1 MFRKTLKSIKY
12 KDGDLEILDQLL
24 LPAKSEYKKIIDVEE
39 GWEAI
44 HNMHVRG
51 APAIAIVG
59 CLSIA
64 VELYRSSFD
73 SKEQLHDYLTKKFD
87 YLVTARPTAVN
98 LMKEADILSEYSSE
112 MVVNNELSTE
122 DMRICLIKAI
132 EDLLAKDISDNKA
145 IGSFGAD
152 EILKGQNTPCIILT
166 HCNTGSLATADY
178 GTALGVIRT
187 LHERS
192 LIDRVYCTETRPYM
206 QGARLTAYELVYE
219 GIPSTL
225 ICDSAVAALFKNAKV
240 TAVVVGADRV
250 AANGDTANKIG
261 TYQIAVLARY
271 HNVPFYVCAPLS
283 SIDFDI
289 KTGHDIVIEERPEKE
304 MANMCDTRIAAEGIT
319 CWNPAFD
326 VTPGSLIS
334 GIVTEKGI
342 FQPDKI
348 EDLLP
353 YS

>member
-12 KDGDLEILDQLL
+12 NEGDLEILDQLL
-24 LPAKSEYKKIIDVEE
+24 LPGKSEYRKIIDVEE

-64 VELYRSSFD
+64 VELYRNSYE
-73 SKEQLHDYLTKKFD
+73 SKEELHDYLAKKFD

-98 LMKEADILSEYSSE
+98 LMKEAEILTEYSGE
-112 MVVNNELSTE
+112 MIGNAELSTE

-132 EDLLAKDISDNKA
+132 EDLLSKDICDNKT
-145 IGSFGAD
+145 IGTFGAD
-152 EILKGQNTPCIILT
+152 EILNGQNNPCIILT

-192 LIDRVYCTETRPYM
+192 LIEQVYCTETRPFM

-225 ICDSAVAALFKNAKV
+225 ICDSAVAALFKNTRV

-250 AANGDTANKIG
+250 VANGDTANKIG
-261 TYQIAVLARY
+261 TYQIAVLAKY

-289 KTGHDIVIEERPEKE
+289 KTGHDIVIEERSEKE
-304 MANMCDTRIAAEGIT
+304 MAFVGETRIAAQGIT

-326 VTPGSLIS
+326 VTPSSLIT
-334 GIVTEKGI
+334 GIVTEKGV
-342 FQPDKI
+342 FHPEKI
-348 EDLLP
+348 GDLLQ